1 MKRLFESQENKYTV
15 VSLCRMM
22 GYTKQAYYKHENS
35 ISEDAMRYEIIIQEI
50 YAIKKDMEA
59 LSGDKVHRKLVKR
72 LPPELTIGRKATYDL
87 MRIHGLIRHKRC
99 FHVRTTLTVYRLEYH
114 DLIKDLSVDHPN
126 QVWVADI
133 TYIRL
138 VSDGFIYLALITDL
152 YSRKI
157 IGWNLSESLALEGAM
172 DALKMALALLPKGET
187 PIHHSDRGSQY
198 YSKTYT
204 DLLKSIGMQ
213 ISMYTDGDPR
223 NNAVAERMNGII
235 KNEMLI
241 GKEIHGLE
249 DGMVKVAK
257 AIYLY
262 NNERPHLS
270 LDYHTPEEAYHMSGE
285 IKRRWNTHYKKKEV
299 ETEII
304 EK

>member
-1 MKRLFESQENKYTV
+1 MKNLLEDKGNHYTV
-15 VSLCRMM
+15 VSLCKII

-35 ISEDAMRYEIIIQEI
+35 ISEEAMHYEIIIQEI
-50 YAIKKDMEA
+50 YSIREEMAA
-59 LSGDKVHRKLVKR
+59 LSGDKVHRILVKR
-72 LPPELTIGRKATYDL
+72 LPADLIIGRKATYDL
-87 MRIHGLIRHKRC
+87 MRTHGLVRHKRC
-99 FHVRTTLTVYRLEYH
+99 RHVQTTLTVYRLEYH
-114 DLIKDLSVDHPN
+114 DLIKDLSIDHPN
-126 QVWVADI
+126 QAWVADI

-138 VSDGFIYLALITDL
+138 VFGGFIYLALITDL

-157 IGWNLSESLALEGAM
+157 MGWNLSESLALEGAM
-172 DALKMALALLPKGET
+172 SALKMALVMLPADVT
-187 PIHHSDRGSQY
+187 PIHHSDRGCQY

-235 KNEMLI
+235 KNEMLCD
-241 GKEIHGLE
+241 KEIYGLD
-249 DGMVKVAK
+249 DGMIKVAK

-270 LDYHTPEEAYHMSGE
+270 LDYHTPEEAYNMTGE
-285 IKRRWNTHYKKKEV
+285 IKRRWNTNNKKKEV
-299 ETEII
+299 EYEII